1 MIRSHHLQENKP
13 NKNPNQDSNQSFQE
27 STVKHEEKI
36 CPNCLRIFE
45 CKVGSIQLCQC
56 TKVQLTKEVTEYLAT
71 QYVDCLCFQCMET
84 LAFEYR
90 VNQKLVR
97 LPWKI

>member
-1 MIRSHHLQENKP
+1 MKEPKP
-13 NKNPNQDSNQSFQE
+13 NKNPIQDSTYNSQGS
-27 STVKHEEKI
+27 VIKHEEKI

-56 TKVQLTKEVTEYLAT
+56 TKVQLTKEETEYLAT
-71 QYVDCLCFQCMET
+71 QYTDCLCFQCMET

-90 VNQKLVR
+90 MNQKLVQ
-97 LPWKI
+97 LPWKL